1 MSKKRREKTK
11 ETKPNEQNRW
21 KPWGPI
27 YIYIYI
33 YIDNIIKEKLY
44 IKYKKIKINLM
55 YKVFME

>member
-1 MSKKRREKTK
+1 MKIAESL
-11 ETKPNEQNRW
+11 
-21 KPWGPI
+21 GAL
-27 YIYIYI
+27 YIYI

>member
-1 MSKKRREKTK
+1 MKIAESL
-11 ETKPNEQNRW
+11 
-21 KPWGPI
+21 GAL